1 MPREPMPE
9 STGGLPNSGVETD
22 GIGIQG
28 LTRIRSFPETGSSL
42 ARSDGAFTRPGVR
55 FKLLSMATAAAI
67 VNSVRVTVRATPQP
81 VHRVQLATRL
91 AFAAAL
97 SEAAPLAVEAFAVA
111 AVVDSAAAEAVEDMA
126 AVAAVSEMER
136 RHNLSSHCPAPTL
149 KNLIS

>member
-1 MPREPMPE
+1 
-9 STGGLPNSGVETD
+9 
-22 GIGIQG
+22 
-28 LTRIRSFPETGSSL
+28 
-42 ARSDGAFTRPGVR
+42 
-55 FKLLSMATAAAI
+55 
-67 VNSVRVTVRATPQP
+67 

-111 AVVDSAAAEAVEDMA
+111 AVVDSAAAEAVVDFTEAEAVEDMA